1 MPLERIAS
9 ATAYSALEL
18 VQAATATVAR
28 AEASIRAPV
37 TGRIEAAATAP
48 RQAADPVDV
57 PAALQS
63 RADRLGRNLDVIA

>member
-18 VQAATATVAR
+18 VQAAAATVAR
-28 AEASIRAPV
+28 AEASIRAPA
-37 TGRIEAAATAP
+37 TGRIEAAAAVP
-48 RQAADPVDV
+48 RQSADAVDV

-63 RADRLGRNLDVIA
+63 RADRLGRNVDVIA